1 MKFLGA
7 RLLAGLSLL
16 ASPALAADKVSFGTN
31 WLPEAEHGGYY
42 QALADGTYAKY
53 GLDVTIVPG
62 GPQANNELLLAAG
75 RLDFYM
81 GGNLLLAFDAVAR
94 DVPIVVVAAH
104 FQKDPQIFMSHPGQG
119 LDKWTDLPSASQTI
133 IGKEGLV
140 TFYQWMKQ
148 AYGFKEDNVRP
159 YTFNPGPFIADPHS
173 IQQGYVTSEPFAV
186 EREGHFKPNIFLF
199 ADNGYKTYATTVETR
214 ADLVASKPDL
224 VQRFIDASTIGWYNY
239 LYGDNAKANAAIKS
253 ANPEMTDE
261 QIAFSIGKIKEYGL
275 VNSGDTLKLGDRR
288 DDRRADQGFLR
299 LDGQGRG
306 GQAGRRLQ
314 EVLHPPVRQQGRR
327 SRPASEVS
335 AYKKSSDKRRR
346 KRLAGAPPPPERKP
360 PHDDR
365 PIRAP
370 RCQRY
375 ALEAGARAWAL
386 ARRDRGPLN
395 FDGFATV
402 DILVDDGAIA
412 RQSRRPGAADFGD
425 APQVALSG
433 RIVLPLFVDAHTHID
448 KGHIWRRKRNPVGD
462 FPSALAA
469 AIEDRSANWNAADV
483 AARMEFSL
491 RSAYAYGTTALR
503 THIDSV
509 GAQTRISLAGLR

>member
-7 RLLAGLSLL
+7 RLLVGLSLL
-16 ASPALAADKVSFGTN
+16 VSPAFAADKVSFGTN

-159 YTFNPGPFIADPHS
+159 YTFNPGPFIADPHA

-239 LYGDNAKANAAIKS
+239 LYGDNAKANAAIKA
-253 ANPEMTDE
+253 ANPDMTDE
-261 QIAFSIGKIKEYGL
+261 QIAFSIGKIKEYGR
-275 VNSGDTLKLGDRR
+275 VVSGDTLKLGLGAMTDERIK
-288 DDRRADQGFLR
+288 DFFDSMVK
-299 LDGQGRG
+299 
-306 GQAGRRLQ
+306 AG
-314 EVLHPPVRQQGRR
+314 VIKPDVD
-327 SRPASEVS
+327 
-335 AYKKSSDKRRR
+335 YKKSYTLQFINKGVGLD
-346 KRLAGAPPPPERKP
+346 L
-360 PHDDR
+360 R
-365 PIRAP
+365 P
-370 RCQRY
+370 
-375 ALEAGARAWAL
+375 
-386 ARRDRGPLN
+386 
-395 FDGFATV
+395 
-402 DILVDDGAIA
+402 
-412 RQSRRPGAADFGD
+412 
-425 APQVALSG
+425 
-433 RIVLPLFVDAHTHID
+433 
-448 KGHIWRRKRNPVGD
+448 K
-462 FPSALAA
+462 
-469 AIEDRSANWNAADV
+469 
-483 AARMEFSL
+483 
-491 RSAYAYGTTALR
+491 
-503 THIDSV
+503 
-509 GAQTRISLAGLR
+509 